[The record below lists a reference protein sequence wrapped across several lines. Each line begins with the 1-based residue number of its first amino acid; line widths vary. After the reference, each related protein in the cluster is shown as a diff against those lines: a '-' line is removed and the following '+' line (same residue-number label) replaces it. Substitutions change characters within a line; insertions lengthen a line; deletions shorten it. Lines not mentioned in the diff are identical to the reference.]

1 MDLQFVIECAI
12 KIFASFLCGFI
23 LGIERKSRQQVVGM
37 RTLILISVSS
47 TILSILSIY
56 MAHITG
62 VPTGDPTRIVAGVIS
77 GIGFLGGGAIM
88 KQGMNIKGLTSAA
101 IIWTASALGLVIGA
115 GLYIQAGIS
124 LVVFMLSLVVLEK
137 VEERWFPAEQS
148 KTLHLVYEEDSLDL
162 EKIKS
167 IIQSNGLFVKDINIS
182 KVMSVKQTILRY
194 TVKTPREVDFMK
206 LSEDLKAAGV
216 LSEFSLTE

>member
-1 MDLQFVIECAI
+1 MNLQFLIECAV

-62 VPTGDPTRIVAGVIS
+62 VPTGDPTRIVAGVVS

-167 IIQSNGLFVKDINIS
+167 IIQLNGIFVKDINIS

>member
-1 MDLQFVIECAI
+1 
-12 KIFASFLCGFI
+12 
-23 LGIERKSRQQVVGM
+23 M

-62 VPTGDPTRIVAGVIS
+62 VPTGDPTRIVAGVVS

-167 IIQSNGLFVKDINIS
+167 IIQLNGIFVKDINIS

>member
-56 MAHITG
+56 MAHITD
-62 VPTGDPTRIVAGVIS
+62 VPNGDPTRIVAGVVS

-101 IIWTASALGLVIGA
+101 IIWAASALGLVVGA
-115 GLYIQAGIS
+115 GLYIQAGIT
-124 LVVFMLSLVVLEK
+124 LVVFMLSLIVLEK
-137 VEERWFPAEQS
+137 VEEKWFPAEQS
-148 KTLHLVYEEDSLDL
+148 KTLHLVYEEDELDL

-167 IIQSNGLFVKDINIS
+167 IIQSNGIFVKDINIS

-206 LSEDLKAAGV
+206 LSENLKAAGV

>member
-1 MDLQFVIECAI
+1 LNLQFLIECAV

-62 VPTGDPTRIVAGVIS
+62 VPTGDPTRIVAGVVS

-167 IIQSNGLFVKDINIS
+167 IIQLNGIFVKDINIS

>member
-1 MDLQFVIECAI
+1 MNLQFLIECAV

-162 EKIKS
+162 ERIKS
-167 IIQSNGLFVKDINIS
+167 IIQSNGIFVKDINIS

>member
-56 MAHITG
+56 MAHITD
-62 VPTGDPTRIVAGVIS
+62 VPNGDPTRIVAGVVS

-101 IIWTASALGLVIGA
+101 IIWAASALGLVVGA
-115 GLYIQAGIS
+115 GLYIQAGIT
-124 LVVFMLSLVVLEK
+124 LVVFMLSLIVLEK
-137 VEERWFPAEQS
+137 VEEKWFPAEQS
-148 KTLHLVYEEDSLDL
+148 KTLHLVYEEDELDL

-167 IIQSNGLFVKDINIS
+167 IIQSNGIFVKDINIS